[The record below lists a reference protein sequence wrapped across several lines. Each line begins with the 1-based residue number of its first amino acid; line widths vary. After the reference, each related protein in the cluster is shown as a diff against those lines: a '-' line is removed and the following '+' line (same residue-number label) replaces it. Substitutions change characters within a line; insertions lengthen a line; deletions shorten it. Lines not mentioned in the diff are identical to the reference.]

1 MAATNY
7 DDVMHQLQAHG
18 LLIPPREGLRIGSTT
33 PVRVHVQDGGREK
46 RGWYVLKE
54 WSPDAGRLLIVG
66 SYGIYRGN
74 DSGKQ
79 KIALPKDDANRIT
92 PEQRAAM
99 KRAWAEQAAAAET
112 QRKRLQARAA
122 ERARKVWQR
131 LATQGDSPYL
141 AAKGVSADP
150 GLRFT
155 ENGTAVIPLIDTG
168 GMIHGLQF
176 LRTAAQAEKAS
187 RPGKPVEPKEFWP
200 AGLAKK
206 GHFHIIGAVEGAW
219 LILVAEG
226 YATARTLNMATGH
239 PVAVAFDAGNLQ
251 PVAEALRKRH
261 KLAKILVCADDD
273 SLGKCRECRA
283 RVALALHPDQCPA
296 CGKPHGYS
304 NAGVTAASTA
314 AMSVGGE
321 WVAPQFPNDAER
333 IADFLERGRKLTDFN
348 DLHIATTLTRVGE
361 QVAAR
366 LLALRWSAPAPR
378 ASSSTTGGAGK
389 TLRPLHYLDDL
400 LGRFATIYG
409 GKEGVFDAADHCLVT
424 EKDVQNLCVRHDI
437 YKAWK
442 EHAERRIVRLDDI
455 GFDPACTDP
464 NVTCNLWAGWPTTP
478 EKGDCSRLLELLRY
492 MCSGERNGAELYDW
506 VLRWVAYPIQHP
518 GAKMK
523 TTIVVHGP
531 QGAGKNVFFETVMD
545 IYGKYGRILDQDA
558 LTDKHNDWA
567 SRKLFLI
574 ADEVV
579 AQAHRFEVKN
589 KLKTLITG
597 NWVRI
602 NPKHIA
608 AYDEANHVNLVF
620 LSNETMPVVLEEDD
634 RRHCIIWTPPKKSP
648 DFYRALLQEIQAGG
662 VAALHDYLLHV
673 DLGDFHPGT
682 APPDTAAKRELVDLA
697 QDSPVDFVDAL
708 FAKDLSPLLPMPGL
722 TTDWYAVYQR
732 WCGKGG
738 VKPASLKRFV
748 NTVERR
754 RGFATGR
761 KGYLSG
767 QSITNPLSM
776 LTFGYQPPEGVIES
790 TWLGDQVAAMKNG
803 MNDYL
808 SGGGHAHRG
817 DYT

>member
-1 MAATNY
+1 MGATNY
-7 DDVMHQLQAHG
+7 SDVLAQLQAAG
-18 LLIPPREGLRIGSTT
+18 LLIPPGEGLRIGTPN
-33 PVRVHVQDGGREK
+33 PVRVFTQDGGREK

-54 WSPDAGRLLIVG
+54 WMPDKGGSLLVG

-92 PEQRAAM
+92 PDQMAAM
-99 KRAWAEQAAAAET
+99 KRVWAHQAAAAEAE
-112 QRKRLQARAA
+112 RKRENARAA
-122 ERARKVWQR
+122 ERARKVWER
-131 LATQGDSPYL
+131 LSPDGESAYL
-141 AAKGVSADP
+141 AVKRVSADE

-176 LRTAAQAEKAS
+176 LRTAKEAERCGRHA
-187 RPGKPVEPKEFWP
+187 KEFWP

-206 GHFHIIGAVEGAW
+206 GHFHMIGVAEGAW
-219 LILVAEG
+219 IILVAEG
-226 YATARTLNMATGH
+226 YATARSLSLATNY

-251 PVAEALRKRH
+251 PVADALRKRH

-273 SLGKCRECRA
+273 ILGKCQQPECRA
-283 RVALALHPDQCPA
+283 RIALPLHPETCPE
-296 CGKPHGYS
+296 CGRPHGYK
-304 NAGVTAASTA
+304 NAGVEAASATA
-314 AMSVGGE
+314 IAVGGE
-321 WVAPQFPNDAER
+321 WMAPVFLDEAER
-333 IADFLERGRKLTDFN
+333 ISAWLERGRKASDFN
-348 DLHIATTLTRVGE
+348 DLHVSTNLTTVGQ

-366 LLALRWSAPAPR
+366 LLALRWSAPVRAP
-378 ASSSTTGGAGK
+378 SSSSKGAGK
-389 TLRPLHYLDDL
+389 LRPLHYLDNL
-400 LGRFATIYG
+400 LTRFSTIYG
-409 GKEGVFDAADHCLVT
+409 GKEGVFDGDEHCLVT

-442 EHAERRIVRLDDI
+442 EHAGRQIVRLDEI

-464 NVTCNLWAGWPTTP
+464 MVTCNLWSGWPTKP
-478 EKGDCSRLLELLRY
+478 VEGDCSRLLELLRY
-492 MCSGERNGAELYDW
+492 MCSGERNSAELFDW
-506 VLRWVAYPIQHP
+506 VLRWVAFPIQHP

-531 QGAGKNVFFETVMD
+531 QGTGKNLFFESVMA

-597 NWVRI
+597 TWVRI

-620 LSNETMPVVLEEDD
+620 LSNEAMPVVLEEDD
-634 RRHCIIWTPPKKSP
+634 RRHCIIWTPPKKSAE
-648 DFYRALLQEIQAGG
+648 FYKALLQEIENGG
-662 VAALHDYLLHV
+662 IAALHSHLLGV

-682 APPDTAAKRELVDLA
+682 PPPDTAAKRELVDLA

-708 FAKDLSPLLPMPGL
+708 FSRDMTPLLPRPGL
-722 TTDWYAVYQR
+722 TNDWYAVYQR
-732 WCGKGG
+732 WCAKGG

-748 NTVERR
+748 NTIERR
-754 RGFATGR
+754 RQFATAR
-761 KGYLSG
+761 KGFLNG
-767 QSITNPLSM
+767 ASISHPLSM
-776 LTFGYQPPEGVIES
+776 LTFGYEPPTGVIES
-790 TWLGDQVAAMKNG
+790 TWLGEHVAAMKNA
-803 MNDYL
+803 MQDYL
-808 SGGGHAHRG
+808 NGNHVPSGGFS
-817 DYT
+817 